1 MDNTTSMLSNPWGVL
16 SIVLTAFAV
25 LGLLAMGCF
34 YLYERWRDG
43 R

>member
-1 MDNTTSMLSNPWGVL
+1 VDDTSVMLSNPWGIL
-16 SIVLTAFAV
+16 AIVLTMFAV